1 MHMLFRMTENKSLPL
16 VSWRSSR
23 LMRMDFE
30 SLLFVLGVWS
40 TVGVDD
46 GVGTPAAAET
56 ALRNSLS

>member
-1 MHMLFRMTENKSLPL
+1 MLFRITENKSLPL
-16 VSWRSSR
+16 VSWMSSR

-40 TVGVDD
+40 AVGVD

>member
-1 MHMLFRMTENKSLPL
+1 MLFRITENKSLPL
-16 VSWRSSR
+16 VSWMSSR

-40 TVGVDD
+40 TVGVD
-46 GVGTPAAAET
+46 GVGTTAAAET

>member
-1 MHMLFRMTENKSLPL
+1 MLFRITENKSLPL
-16 VSWRSSR
+16 VSWMSSR

-40 TVGVDD
+40 TVGVDGVD
-46 GVGTPAAAET
+46 GVGTTAAAET